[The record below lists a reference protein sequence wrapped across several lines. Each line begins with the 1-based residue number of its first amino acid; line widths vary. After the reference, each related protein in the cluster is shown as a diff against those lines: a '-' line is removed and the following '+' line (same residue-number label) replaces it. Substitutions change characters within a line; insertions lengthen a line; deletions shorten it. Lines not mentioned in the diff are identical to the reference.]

1 MDKVQSKGILV
12 ELCHRL
18 RLVQWDHKSCTSWL
32 GSEEKNDEDETEG
45 PSEKKLQFARAVLMY
60 HFTLRPS
67 ELETLSSLP
76 LYPDESLLW
85 NPHLVPPGNLMVLS
99 QLEGQSNTLLALPK
113 MNVQFLTFGDY
124 LLRDFPMKSEA
135 ILWML

>member
-1 MDKVQSKGILV
+1 
-12 ELCHRL
+12 
-18 RLVQWDHKSCTSWL
+18 
-32 GSEEKNDEDETEG
+32 
-45 PSEKKLQFARAVLMY
+45 MY

-99 QLEGQSNTLLALPK
+99 QLEGQSNTPALPK
-113 MNVQFLTFGDY
+113 MNVQFLTFGGDE
-124 LLRDFPMKSEA
+124 LLRAFKLLRLESAFEFRSDIVDAVRRMKPV
-135 ILWML
+135 